1 MLHMEEKTS
10 IILSYRRDG
19 MSIREIARRNGMSRK
34 TVRKY
39 LREYEHAVG
48 ADPDPEA
55 MDAYLTTVPHY
66 DSSRRVRRV
75 VTDSVRALI
84 DECLTRNRH
93 NASLGLRKQQMRK
106 IDIWRH
112 LRDNGVDVAYS
123 TVCQYVRALESVP
136 VLEDRPGRAYIRQEY
151 APGTRCEFDWGM
163 LTLWIGGVRTK
174 LHMAVFTL
182 NHSNMRKAYLF
193 SREDSLSLMEAHRNC
208 FRELGGTP
216 RVMAYDNMRTAV
228 KKFLGRDRE
237 PTEALRRMEVHY
249 CFTPHFCNPRSGW
262 EKGKVERSVEYIR
275 RRAFAYDTRFDTLE
289 AAQSHLSALCDKVNA
304 EASNMSAMEK
314 RERVQADLAAL
325 RPLDHGDMGCFE
337 QRPAVA
343 GKYAT
348 VTVDTVHYS
357 VPDRLIGRR
366 LSVKL
371 YSERVVILHGRDKV
385 ASHARNRRPGAW
397 VIELSHFLGTFLRK
411 PAALG
416 QSVALQ
422 QVHPGI
428 RSLFLTHFRDCPRN
442 FVEML
447 VFARDNSLAYTD
459 IIKAAESLSA
469 RGLKRLSADQIQAQM
484 IYTAGHDTTGI
495 TGTDPTHDEQQS
507 AIEESASL
515 TLDTLSAMIGV
526 GLPDNKLPVTQDA
539 TTHSYN

>member
-39 LREYEHAVG
+39 LREYERAVG
-48 ADPDPEA
+48 ADPTSEA
-55 MDAYLTTVPHY
+55 LDAYMTTKPRY
-66 DSSRRVRRV
+66 DSSRRERRV

-84 DECLTRNRH
+84 DECLSRNRQ
-93 NASLGLRKQQMRK
+93 NASLGLRKQLMRK

-136 VLEDRPGRAYIRQEY
+136 VIEDKPGRAYIRQEY
-151 APGTRCEFDWGM
+151 APGMRCEFDWGM

-237 PTEALRRMEVHY
+237 PTEALKRMEVHY
-249 CFTPHFCNPRSGW
+249 CYTPHFCNPRSGW

-289 AAQSHLSALCDKVNA
+289 AAQAHLSALCDRVNA
-304 EASNMSAMEK
+304 EASNMSSVEK
-314 RERVQADLAAL
+314 LERVEAELSAL
-325 RPLDHGDMGCFE
+325 RHLDHGDMGCFE

-357 VPDRLIGRR
+357 VPDRLIGRQ

-385 ASHARNRRPGAW
+385 ASHVRNRRPGAW

-428 RSLFLTHFRDCPRN
+428 RSLYMPHFTDSPRS

-447 VFARDNSLAYTD
+447 VFARDNSMAYTD

-469 RGLKRLSADQIQAQM
+469 RGLRRLSAEQIQAQM
-484 IYTAGHDTTGI
+484 LYAAGMKTAATA
-495 TGTDPTHDEQQS
+495 TDAHQDPQQS
-507 AIEESASL
+507 AIEESASS
-515 TLDTLSAMIGV
+515 TLDTLSSMIETGV
-526 GLPDNKLPVTQDA
+526 PCLEAPMSHNAITP
-539 TTHSYN
+539 SYN